1 MTQRIYQVDAFT
13 NTVFSGNPAAVCP
26 LEYWLPDDLLQ
37 KIAMENN
44 LAETAFYV
52 PQADQFGIRW
62 FTPTVEVDLCGHAT
76 LAAAFVLFHREE
88 YAGTTIRFHSPRSGI
103 LTVRREETWLTLDFP
118 ADALQEVPLTEQLKS
133 CFNEEPRLAFKGK
146 TDYMLVFET
155 ADAITNLQPD
165 FGAISLLDARGVIV
179 TAPGQ
184 ATDFVS
190 RFFAPQSGIPEDPVT
205 GSAHTS
211 LVPYWAKL
219 LNKKQLSALQLSERQ
234 GFLQCHYLDDRV
246 EISGQGKLYLTG
258 EIYLD

>member
-13 NTVFSGNPAAVCP
+13 SKVFSGNPAAVCP

-52 PQADQFGIRW
+52 PQANQFEIRW

-76 LAAAFVLFHREE
+76 LAAAFVLFHREG
-88 YAGTTIRFHSPRSGI
+88 YTGSSIRFYAPRSGT
-103 LTVRREETWLTLDFP
+103 LTVTRNGAWLTLNFP
-118 ADALQEVPLTEQLKS
+118 ADLLQEVPLTEQLKS
-133 CFNEEPRLAFKGK
+133 CFDLEPRLAFKGK
-146 TDYMLVFET
+146 TDYMLVFDA
-155 ADAITNLQPD
+155 ADEIIKLRPDSGAIT
-165 FGAISLLDARGVIV
+165 LLDARGVIA

-184 ATDFVS
+184 TTDFVS

-211 LVPYWAKL
+211 LVPYWAKQ
-219 LNKKQLSALQLSERQ
+219 LNKTQLSALQLSERQ
-234 GFLQCHYLDDRV
+234 GFLQCRYLNDRV